1 MNPLAAPALPVKD
14 FLSILDLPAA
24 DLMRLLAQAEAAGPQ
39 TQPPVSSPDL
49 TAARKLAQQ
58 VLRGIAD
65 LRDARSRSGAGISL
79 LMVADIRSQTPQ
91 K

>member
-1 MNPLAAPALPVKD
+1 M
-14 FLSILDLPAA
+14 
-24 DLMRLLAQAEAAGPQ
+24 AAGQ
-39 TQPPVSSPDL
+39 VAVVADVGLRGGEQATQPPVSSPDL